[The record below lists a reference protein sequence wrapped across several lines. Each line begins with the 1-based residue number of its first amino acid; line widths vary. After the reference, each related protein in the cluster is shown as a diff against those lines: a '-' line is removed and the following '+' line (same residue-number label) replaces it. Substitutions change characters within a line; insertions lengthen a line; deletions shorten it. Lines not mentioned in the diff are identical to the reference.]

1 VLVDDH
7 ALAGE
12 RPFVG
17 KKPEVAIKIGRFSR
31 ALYRA
36 GFGRR
41 LELAIG
47 VECRPRFILGIFPG
61 ANRLDRSKDAGL
73 SLFSCESRIVL
84 SIDNVEEFRLQ
95 SHALGLWT
103 VYLFS

>member
-17 KKPEVAIKIGRFSR
+17 KQPEVAIKIGRFSR

-36 GFGRR
+36 GFRRR

-73 SLFSCESRIVL
+73 SLFSTSPVCL
-84 SIDNVEEFRLQ
+84 
-95 SHALGLWT
+95 
-103 VYLFS
+103 